1 MPGKPV
7 KRIIITADDLGI
19 DKNINRGIIES
30 FNHGLLKSAALLMNA
45 PETEEGIQLA
55 RQNPDLETG
64 IHLSIV
70 EGISLRGIQSTVTDS
85 LSYFSGK
92 ICLIRHWKNFLSKY
106 ALGKIR
112 FSELEEELELQIR
125 SFLKHFETI
134 PFING
139 TQHMHLMPGV
149 WNIVFRL
156 AKKYKVKAVRLPGL
170 GRPSKLWLNKRLP
183 FLIPFQLLG
192 ERGKS
197 DCRKAGIKY
206 PLDVMGMQYSGK
218 TDESKLL
225 LMLQNIHSDTSEIVM
240 HPGFESM
247 ILRNDLPWAYGTFDW
262 DSERKALQSEKVKN
276 YIQDNHI
283 ELINFS
289 EL

>member
-1 MPGKPV
+1 
-7 KRIIITADDLGI
+7 
-19 DKNINRGIIES
+19 
-30 FNHGLLKSAALLMNA
+30 
-45 PETEEGIQLA
+45 
-55 RQNPDLETG
+55 
-64 IHLSIV
+64 
-70 EGISLRGIQSTVTDS
+70 
-85 LSYFSGK
+85 
-92 ICLIRHWKNFLSKY
+92 
-106 ALGKIR
+106 
-112 FSELEEELELQIR
+112 
-125 SFLKHFETI
+125 
-134 PFING
+134 
-139 TQHMHLMPGV
+139 MHLMPGV

-247 ILRNDLPWAYGTFDW
+247 ILRNDLPWYIRLGF
-262 DSERKALQSEKVKN
+262 RKESPSVRKSEKL
-276 YIQDNHI
+276 Y
-283 ELINFS
+283 S
-289 EL
+289 R